1 MVKLVYLYFKTIHM
15 KLLKPIMFLV
25 AAISTTLPTFAQTS
39 ENPWA
44 IAVGV
49 DLINLQGDDV
59 DSGLNFGAPALSL
72 SRYIGAG
79 FSIGAQ
85 YALNNVK
92 NNNTDLNYS
101 SLDGV
106 VKYNLSEGKTLPYL
120 FVGYGLSKFS
130 DGKDREGFFPSTETN
145 RTSLGGI
152 GVNFYLDDNFA
163 INVSTSYRGNIEGST
178 YNHLQH
184 IVGLSYNFGA
194 GDADKDGVPDQK
206 DVCPDVPGLKEFDGC
221 PDTDG
226 DGIPDNKDRCPE
238 EAGTEAL
245 QGCPDGDGDGIAD
258 IDDACPTKAGT
269 AAMNGCP
276 DSDGDGVADNEDR
289 CPEVAGDSANGGC
302 PWTDSDGDG
311 VPDKDD
317 NCPDLAGT
325 AANNGCPD
333 EPTDLINFINSEN
346 NKILFPASSN
356 ALDSDDKEILDVVK
370 NLLNKYPDAS
380 INIEGYAS
388 SDGSEGYNMKLS
400 EKRASSVKEYL
411 IENGIDAN
419 RLNTVGY
426 GETKLIGD
434 NNTSAGR
441 KESRRAKINRS
452 AKMSIN

>member
-1 MVKLVYLYFKTIHM
+1 M
-15 KLLKPIMFLV
+15 KLLKPFLLTV
-25 AAISTTLPTFAQTS
+25 SLIFTINPTLAQTS

-44 IAVGV
+44 IAVGA
-49 DLINLQGDDV
+49 DLINLQGDNV
-59 DSGLNFGAPALSL
+59 DSGINFGAPALSL

-101 SLDGV
+101 SIDGV
-106 VKYNLSEGKTLPYL
+106 VKYNLTEGKVLPYL
-120 FVGYGLSKFS
+120 FAGYGFSKFA
-130 DGKDREGFFPSTETN
+130 DGKDKEGLFPSTETN
-145 RTSLGGI
+145 RTALGGI

-163 INVSTSYRGNIEGST
+163 INVSTSYRGNVEGST

-206 DVCPDVPGLKEFDGC
+206 DICPDIPGLKEFDGC

-245 QGCPDGDGDGIAD
+245 QGCPDADGDGIAD
-258 IDDACPTKAGT
+258 IDDACPNKSGT

-289 CPEVAGDSANGGC
+289 CPEIAGDTANGGC

-325 AANNGCPD
+325 IANNGCPD
-333 EPTDLINFINSEN
+333 EPTELINFINSEN

-356 ALDSDDKEILDVVK
+356 SLDSSDKAILDIVK

-380 INIEGYAS
+380 IVIEGYAS

-400 EKRASSVKEYL
+400 ERRATSVKEYL
-411 IENGIDAN
+411 VENGIDAN

-426 GETKLIGD
+426 GETKLTGD
-434 NNTSAGR
+434 NNTTSGR
-441 KESRRAKINRS
+441 KQSRRAKINRS